1 MNDVNHGKVAL
12 VTGAGDGI
20 GKAAAL
26 ALLASGYRVVL
37 VGRRTAP
44 IEATA
49 AEAGADSRR
58 ALPVSADISDVSAVD
73 RLFSKT
79 VETFGRLDVLFN
91 NAGTNVPGIPF
102 EEFTIEQWR
111 QVMEV
116 NVTGSFLCARA
127 AFRQMKTQGP
137 QGGRIINNGS
147 VSAHVPRPDSAPYT
161 ASKHAVTG
169 LTRSIALDGRPFNI
183 ACSQIDIGN
192 AQTKL
197 AGRMAKGVKQADG
210 RIMPE
215 AMMDASY
222 VADAVC
228 FIANLPLSVNVP
240 FMTIM
245 ATGMPFMGRG

>member
-1 MNDVNHGKVAL
+1 VNDVNHGKVAL

>member
-1 MNDVNHGKVAL
+1 VNDVNHGKVVL

-26 ALLASGYRVVL
+26 ALLVSGYRVVL

-147 VSAHVPRPDSAPYT
+147 ISAHVPRPDSAPYT

-169 LTRSIALDGRPFNI
+169 LTKSIALDGRPFNI

-215 AMMDASY
+215 AMMDPPMWRMQCVSLRI
-222 VADAVC
+222 C
-228 FIANLPLSVNVP
+228 LCPS
-240 FMTIM
+240 TC
-245 ATGMPFMGRG
+245 RS

>member
-1 MNDVNHGKVAL
+1 VNDVNHGKVAL

-49 AEAGADSRR
+49 AEAGADSIR